1 MHWQIYD
8 IDQHTSQILCEHS
21 KDGISC
27 HYMTDHEADMKAHI
41 NRLHESSLKEKLANN
56 SYVTENASWSIKD
69 LERSYKTF
77 PESCCGTSY
86 KLIVWV
92 IMDTDAE
99 DPRTKANN
107 FSVPVYA
114 SQDWEKMKNFDTQ
127 TIKEMLKD
135 LAEKKESTPKVADK
149 QKKIRPWKAQHHKS
163 KTTVESESSDSA
175 DKRAT
180 KSAGDKRV
188 KSSSKPSSRSSEM
201 ETKTISTNSC
211 LLMPEIVDSGQKE
224 FNEHHRA
231 KLSGATDIKKSMVSS
246 SHDDT
251 MKFGLTQVSRQL
263 SEHLEQT
270 KASADQGGR
279 ITRSAAQVL

>member
-1 MHWQIYD
+1 M
-8 IDQHTSQILCEHS
+8 
-21 KDGISC
+21 
-27 HYMTDHEADMKAHI
+27 
-41 NRLHESSLKEKLANN
+41 
-56 SYVTENASWSIKD
+56 
-69 LERSYKTF
+69 
-77 PESCCGTSY
+77 
-86 KLIVWV
+86 
-92 IMDTDAE
+92 
-99 DPRTKANN
+99 
-107 FSVPVYA
+107 
-114 SQDWEKMKNFDTQ
+114 
-127 TIKEMLKD
+127 
-135 LAEKKESTPKVADK
+135 
-149 QKKIRPWKAQHHKS
+149 
-163 KTTVESESSDSA
+163 ESESSDSA

-224 FNEHHRA
+224 FNERHRA
-231 KLSGATDIKKSMVSS
+231 KLSGATDIQKSMVSS

-263 SEHLEQT
+263 SQHLEQT